1 MTSTSRAARP
11 GILLRRSTLATG
23 MAGLLALALTACEKG
38 PDRAAVAAQLK
49 ADVEAQLQ
57 VVESNAA
64 EKVLSHSAVTVTPND
79 DDRYLVAIDGLKFQ
93 PDAEG
98 YLDIGT
104 ISYIAKPKD
113 EQDYE
118 VSDLK
123 IAPEI
128 PFKGADG
135 KEKGKLALTTKSF
148 SGLWSRE
155 LGVFRKFDSEF
166 ADISATDDKG
176 ADLRLAGLKFTGEL
190 ADKGG
195 GVFDSTGTAT
205 LSGLKAKDSTG
216 DGVFGIGET
225 TVDAKYDSLKVVEY
239 QAAMKKY
246 QELMVKHMAA
256 VETAA
261 KAGGEPPALTADEQK
276 AVSDAVNAMAAAVK
290 GGTFK
295 IALKQL
301 DYTEA
306 GATPFALA
314 QLNLGS
320 TFDGINQDK
329 ASVTFDIAHQ
339 GLVINSPE
347 ASGAL
352 AQAVLPK
359 QGNLGIKVTELPSK
373 DLTKVLADNLP
384 GVLSTDSAMAEAN
397 VMATLVAL
405 QAVMQTSGA
414 KIEVTPSAVTAN
426 LTEVKADGAFD
437 VTPQSIYGVVG
448 GLKLAW
454 TGLDEVMALAQANPA
469 DPSAQDVIGVIGM
482 LMQYAVRETGADGK
496 PVDKFQIDVKETGEM
511 LVNGKPM

>member
-57 VVESNAA
+57 VVESNTA

-135 KEKGKLALTTKSF
+135 KEKGKLALATKSF

-261 KAGGEPPALTADEQK
+261 KAGGEPPALTADE
-276 AVSDAVNAMAAAVK
+276 AGEHVDGPLRATRSTPWPPRSRAAPSRSASSS
-290 GGTFK
+290 
-295 IALKQL
+295 
-301 DYTEA
+301 
-306 GATPFALA
+306 
-314 QLNLGS
+314 S
-320 TFDGINQDK
+320 TIPRRGRRP
-329 ASVTFDIAHQ
+329 
-339 GLVINSPE
+339 SPWR
-347 ASGAL
+347 S
-352 AQAVLPK
+352 
-359 QGNLGIKVTELPSK
+359 
-373 DLTKVLADNLP
+373 
-384 GVLSTDSAMAEAN
+384 
-397 VMATLVAL
+397 
-405 QAVMQTSGA
+405 
-414 KIEVTPSAVTAN
+414 
-426 LTEVKADGAFD
+426 
-437 VTPQSIYGVVG
+437 
-448 GLKLAW
+448 
-454 TGLDEVMALAQANPA
+454 
-469 DPSAQDVIGVIGM
+469 
-482 LMQYAVRETGADGK
+482 
-496 PVDKFQIDVKETGEM
+496 
-511 LVNGKPM
+511 